1 METSRPPQLDEVM
14 LAGMSH
20 VLKEEDLLAKT
31 WSAQDRAEH
40 ALSVRESVEQTGNL
54 RQRLGRLRARTDSV
68 WERFVTLTL
77 ERALSGQLRQ
87 FLDEIDLE
95 MQESSQQLVELDCEI
110 DRLRARVQ
118 ERRRCLEEKITV
130 LEPLAHRTSTQNHL
144 SMMLARVEGL
154 EAYLSGKQDA
164 APEAGETHDKRQ
176 TNVSSDLLYLRV
188 RLLTTRIAIFAS
200 SRGKQISDC
209 DTELVSLLPE
219 IERLKADFAV
229 LAARIDS
236 MNELSRYWLAY
247 LDIAVPERE
256 P

>member
-1 METSRPPQLDEVM
+1 M
-14 LAGMSH
+14 LAGMSY
-20 VLKEEDLLAKT
+20 VLKEEELLVKT

-40 ALSVRESVEQTGNL
+40 VRSVRESVELASSL
-54 RQRLGRLRARTDSV
+54 RQRLEKLRARTDSV

-77 ERALSGQLRQ
+77 ERALSGHLRQ

-95 MQESSQQLVELDCEI
+95 MQGASQQLVEMDCEI

-118 ERRRCLEEKITV
+118 ERRRCLEEKIAV
-130 LEPLAHRTSTQNHL
+130 LEPLTHRTSTQNHL

-154 EAYLSGKQDA
+154 EAHLLGKKDT
-164 APEAGETHDKRQ
+164 APEAGEIHDKRQ

-200 SRGKQISDC
+200 SRSKQLSDF
-209 DTELVSLLPE
+209 DVELITLLPE
-219 IERLKADFAV
+219 VERLKAD
-229 LAARIDS
+229 LATLVARIEC

-256 P
+256 A

>member
-1 METSRPPQLDEVM
+1 METSRPPQLDEAM

-31 WSAQDRAEH
+31 WSAQDRTDH
-40 ALSVRESVEQTGNL
+40 VRSVRESVEQAGNL
-54 RQRLGRLRARTDSV
+54 RQRLGKLRAQTDSI

-77 ERALSGQLRQ
+77 ERALSAQLRQ

-95 MQESSQQLVELDCEI
+95 MQESNQQLVEVDCEI

-118 ERRRCLEEKITV
+118 ERRRCLEEKIAV

-144 SMMLARVEGL
+144 NMMLTRVEGL
-154 EAYLSGKQDA
+154 ETHLLGKQDM
-164 APEAGETHDKRQ
+164 APEAGETHNKRQ

-200 SRGKQISDC
+200 SRSKQISDF
-209 DTELVSLLPE
+209 DTELVTLLPE
-219 IERLKADFAV
+219 IERLKADFVA

-236 MNELSRYWLAY
+236 INELSRYWLAY

-256 P
+256 A